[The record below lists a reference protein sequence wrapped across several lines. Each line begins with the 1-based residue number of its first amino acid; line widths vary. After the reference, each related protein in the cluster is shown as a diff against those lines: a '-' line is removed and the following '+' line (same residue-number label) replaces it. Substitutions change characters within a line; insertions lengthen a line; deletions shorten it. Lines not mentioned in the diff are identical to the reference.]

1 MLCDVTR
8 GQMAVQRRLFL
19 LAIASSPA
27 GILGVL
33 FHRQVE
39 EAATSLVFIGLAF
52 IVTGFMNWSTRGL
65 SGIRREPTVPIA
77 AGIGGAQAL
86 AAVVRGISRSRSTGG
101 AARWGGLDPS
111 RAATR

>member
-27 GILGVL
+27 GIIGVL

-65 SGIRREPTVPIA
+65 SGIRRAPTVPIA
-77 AGIGGAQAL
+77 AGIGGAQAV
-86 AAVVRGISRSRSTGG
+86 AAGVRGLSRSGSTVCAALGG
-101 AARWGGLDPS
+101 GIG
-111 RAATR
+111 